1 MNKNL
6 LPFLCLFFC
15 LITSISGNLELVGKL
30 SKEEI
35 LKHFPDWQEE
45 ASSYFPKLEMIE
57 KLNSIDYNI
66 KIECFL
72 GTWCSD
78 SKEHVSSYFKI
89 MEMAD
94 NLLIS
99 STYIGIPRDK
109 ESRKPFIQGKNIEK
123 VPTFIVYIN
132 GQERGRIIE
141 TPQKS
146 VEEDLI
152 DIINR

>member
-6 LPFLCLFFC
+6 LLFLCLFLC

-45 ASSYFPKLEMIE
+45 ASSYFPKLEMVE
-57 KLNSIDYNI
+57 KLNSIDYYI

-78 SKEHVSSYFKI
+78 CKEHVSSYFKI

-94 NLLIS
+94 NPLIS

-109 ESRKPFIQGKNIEK
+109 EPLSQPL
-123 VPTFIVYIN
+123 
-132 GQERGRIIE
+132 
-141 TPQKS
+141 
-146 VEEDLI
+146 D
-152 DIINR
+152 